1 MARWGAGHKLPQF
14 QVKDQIG
21 SFFCFPSVD
30 FGGYGGFIIN
40 NRDVIAVPFDKPHG
54 DITLFIGDWYNKDYK
69 ARRLKPSRR
78 LHQKQRVPDEAIPP
92 CVGSQKGPRQRE
104 GSPDARRRPDERK
117 AITSLTVLE
126 LWSRQNVGIST
137 GLNFRI
143 QNHNMLLVETQGSY
157 TVQQNYTNLDIHV
170 GQSYSFLVTMD
181 QNPSSDYYTVASA
194 RFVNESR
201 WSRDTGVAVLHC
213 SNSKGKASGPL
224 PDPPNDFYDKTF
236 SMNQARS
243 IRFVCGGKNHKEQ
256 LDTDISRLCGCVCY
270 QVESERWRGAAES
283 SGIVQIRNDQCVSG
297 VRPEEQATGG
307 DQRKTTMD
315 YGEWTEESRGTYN
328 KGDGVARCSTQV
340 FPGAW
345 TAILVSLD
353 NVGIWNVRAQNLDS
367 WYLGQEV
374 YVRVVNPENTNKTEL
389 PIPDNALYCGRLQ
402 KYQTKSTPFL
412 LQIFQNDAADSSP
425 QDSFICFG
433 DTSNLRVTG
442 ADASPAWNCLMQT
455 LLWHYPTCFKTG
467 VLPKNLYYKQ
477 RTNLLHHYAGSTLEN
492 MKGYLGSNDG

>member
-1 MARWGAGHKLPQF
+1 MARWGAGHKLPHPIGLELD

-30 FGGYGGFIIN
+30 FQRAAGGYGGFIIN
-40 NRDVIAVPFDKPHG
+40 SRDVIAVPFDKPHG

-92 CVGSQKGPRQRE
+92 C
-104 GSPDARRRPDERK
+104 
-117 AITSLTVLE
+117 
-126 LWSRQNVGIST
+126 
-137 GLNFRI
+137 
-143 QNHNMLLVETQGSY
+143 NHNMLLVETQGSY

-315 YGEWTEESRGTYN
+315 HGEWTEESRGTYN

-340 FPGAW
+340 LTMETFRLPRSMDCNLGFAGQRRDLEREGTESGFMLARSYFKSRSLHLFW
-345 TAILVSLD
+345 TSFSEQTPHHKTASSASATHRTSELLVLMLLLL
-353 NVGIWNVRAQNLDS
+353 GIA
-367 WYLGQEV
+367 
-374 YVRVVNPENTNKTEL
+374 
-389 PIPDNALYCGRLQ
+389 
-402 KYQTKSTPFL
+402 
-412 LQIFQNDAADSSP
+412 
-425 QDSFICFG
+425 
-433 DTSNLRVTG
+433 
-442 ADASPAWNCLMQT
+442 
-455 LLWHYPTCFKTG
+455 
-467 VLPKNLYYKQ
+467 
-477 RTNLLHHYAGSTLEN
+477 
-492 MKGYLGSNDG
+492 

>member
-1 MARWGAGHKLPQF
+1 MLVSRIPSISIDWYWAICAGWWQVIGIDGQF
-14 QVKDQIG
+14 PGPVVNVTTNWNVVVNVLNDLDEPLLITWYSFVFYLRHYRVVKDQIG
-21 SFFCFPSVD
+21 SFFYFPSVD

-78 LHQKQRVPDEAIPP
+78 LHQKQRVLFPP
-92 CVGSQKGPRQRE
+92 
-104 GSPDARRRPDERK
+104 
-117 AITSLTVLE
+117 
-126 LWSRQNVGIST
+126 
-137 GLNFRI
+137 
-143 QNHNMLLVETQGSY
+143 
-157 TVQQNYTNLDIHV
+157 
-170 GQSYSFLVTMD
+170 
-181 QNPSSDYYTVASA
+181 
-194 RFVNESR
+194 
-201 WSRDTGVAVLHC
+201 
-213 SNSKGKASGPL
+213 
-224 PDPPNDFYDKTF
+224 
-236 SMNQARS
+236 
-243 IRFVCGGKNHKEQ
+243 
-256 LDTDISRLCGCVCY
+256 
-270 QVESERWRGAAES
+270 
-283 SGIVQIRNDQCVSG
+283 
-297 VRPEEQATGG
+297 
-307 DQRKTTMD
+307 
-315 YGEWTEESRGTYN
+315 
-328 KGDGVARCSTQV
+328 V

-492 MKGYLGSNDG
+492 MKGQPASQTVEAKLKAITISHLTKPPGLILSNFIEVQQGKSVVAHGYTTNLHKL